1 MKKIIFLIAFALT
14 AGISAQAQKKL
25 GYVNSQELLSL
36 MPEAKAADKTL
47 DSFQKSLQDQ
57 YKALAE
63 EGQKKFQEYQ
73 ENEKTWSA
81 AVKET
86 KEKELNDLQSRM
98 MEFQTAAEEKITSKK
113 QEVFQPLL
121 EKAQKAIKSVGEEG
135 AYDYIFDGGALLYA
149 KDSENLMPKVKAKLG
164 IK

>member
-1 MKKIIFLIAFALT
+1 MKKIIFLIALT
-14 AGISAQAQKKL
+14 LTIGIGAQAQQKL

-36 MPEAKAADKTL
+36 MPEAKAADKAL
-47 DSFQKSLQDQ
+47 DSFQKGLQDQ

-73 ENEKTWSA
+73 DNEKTWSA

-86 KEKELNDLQSRM
+86 KEKELSDLQNRM
-98 MEFQTAAEEKITSKK
+98 MEFQSAAEEKIATKK

-121 EKAQKAIKSVGEEG
+121 EKAQKAIKAVGEEG
-135 AYDYIFDGGALLYA
+135 GYDYIFDGGALLYA
-149 KDSENLMPKVKAKLG
+149 KDSENLLAKIKTKLG